1 VWVRAHVEALPGPGE
16 TATALRAD
24 DVVLVVLV
32 VLVDLGV
39 PRGVVSAVVAAAG
52 RREARAVLS
61 ASPYAAVPND
71 ALDGCDPCVVGERD
85 AAALA
90 DA

>member
-1 VWVRAHVEALPGPGE
+1 MWVRAHVEALPGPGE

-24 DVVLVVLV
+24 DVVLV
-32 VLVDLGV
+32 DLGV
-39 PRGVVSAVVAAAG
+39 PRGVVSAVVAAAEC
-52 RREARAVLS
+52 REARAVLS

-71 ALDGCDPCVVGERD
+71 ALDGCDPCVVGERN